1 MEINVKEDEEYCHFV
16 AYGIALMNVRIVII
30 SGWILAK
37 CPLCDRTYDW
47 SNWWIWDCNWSCG
60 S

>member
-30 SGWILAK
+30 SG
-37 CPLCDRTYDW
+37 
-47 SNWWIWDCNWSCG
+47 
-60 S
+60 